1 MGQSGVVS
9 IPHEPPVWRPYD
21 AETLARIA
29 APEAAISALTGRGL
43 PENAYDHF
51 KRVPDRELEVGDLPG
66 CGPAAFLG
74 QVEDGFN
81 NTYWLSLRDGS
92 VWMRYGQQDG
102 PVERARRINTSV
114 PALQAVLDAWC
125 AFDGPRGSV
134 ANDPPAYEQLL
145 DTFVLGAVSADPEI
159 YTDPEGWWPRTLEQ
173 AGYSGPRFLN
183 GDKPLYEYAHHD
195 ETGNWVLDH
204 PGYEDED

>member
-21 AETLARIA
+21 ADTLARIA
-29 APEAAISALTGRGL
+29 APEAAVTALTGRGL
-43 PENAYDHF
+43 PENAYQHF
-51 KRVPDRELEVGDLPG
+51 KRVPSRELEVADLPG
-66 CGPAAFLG
+66 CGPAAFLA

-81 NTYWLSLRDGS
+81 NTYWLSLSDGS

-102 PVERARRINTSV
+102 PVEGARRINTSV

-145 DTFVLGAVSADPEI
+145 DTFVLDAVRADPGI
-159 YTDPEGWWPRTLEQ
+159 YTDPEGWWPRTLEE
-173 AGYSGPRFLN
+173 AGFTGPRFLN
-183 GDKPLYEYAHHD
+183 GDKPLYEYVYRD